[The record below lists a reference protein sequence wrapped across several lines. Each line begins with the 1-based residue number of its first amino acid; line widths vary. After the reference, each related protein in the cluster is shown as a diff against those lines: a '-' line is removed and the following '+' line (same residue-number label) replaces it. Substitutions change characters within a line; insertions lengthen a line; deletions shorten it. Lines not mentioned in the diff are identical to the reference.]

1 MVYILLSLVFVAL
14 LILVFVPEQKAV
26 AEVKVE
32 VEAVQPVQLVQPVQ
46 AEQAIQFIAKTSLCG
61 SIIPQRILPI
71 FTDEEDLDWGN
82 FVIPTESS
90 MKVSRAHYERLEKTS
105 QYGGK
110 KIKWSTIHGR
120 EFGTRRKFKMKRA
133 KARQDKRL
141 QKLSWSSFNEL
152 YEDELPYEIEKVVL
166 TNKRDSFLAIK

>member
-1 MVYILLSLVFVAL
+1 MVYILLSLVFVAFI
-14 LILVFVPEQKAV
+14 ILVFVPEQKAV
-26 AEVKVE
+26 AEVEVE
-32 VEAVQPVQLVQPVQ
+32 VETVQPVQ
-46 AEQAIQFIAKTSLCG
+46 AEKAIQFIPKTSLVG
-61 SIIPQRILPI
+61 SIIPQRIHPI
-71 FTDEEDLDWGN
+71 FNDEEEDEFYWSN

-90 MKVSRAHYERLEKTS
+90 KRISMAHYDRLEKTS

-141 QKLSWSSFNEL
+141 QKLSWSSYNEL